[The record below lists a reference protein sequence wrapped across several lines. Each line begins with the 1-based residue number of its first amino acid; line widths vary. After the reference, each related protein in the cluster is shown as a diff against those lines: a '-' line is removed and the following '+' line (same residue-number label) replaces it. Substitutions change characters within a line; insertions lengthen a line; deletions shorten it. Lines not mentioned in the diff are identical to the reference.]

1 MLKSYLK
8 QDNVASQHPHNII
21 LFELDLKVKFPL
33 YCLLQFLSDLKEL
46 FQLAA
51 IDNVAAKTV

>member
-46 FQLAA
+46 F
-51 IDNVAAKTV
+51 